1 MNQSETIAQLFH
13 DRLRCVSAIIVG
25 VVVIVMGNLYL
36 FTSYTGVVNDAGIVR
51 GGDQRVVKQVL
62 AGADESKAMAAVDGK
77 LQSIGQRM
85 HLGSFPGERDAVDQY
100 WQQTLKPAIVQYKQD
115 GEAAPLLEASE
126 TFFNKTNKMV
136 EAAQTMVDIMA
147 VCLYVLL
154 AAFVVVTLLALYRGI
169 YQTFRERV
177 VDPLH
182 ALEDNVNSIVRGN
195 LSQRFDY
202 GRADEIG
209 AVYELLRSMS
219 KALQGY
225 VQDIDKNL
233 SLMADGDLVTATTTD
248 YVGDFKPIQENLQH
262 IRETMCTAMESI
274 GKMAE
279 DVAVSSG
286 EVSKVSQ
293 SLAEGAVSQTE
304 SVQTLQ
310 ASINEVIGLN
320 TTVDNCVADAKEA
333 AHHTRESV
341 AASQQEVHRVVD
353 AMQDISKASEEIRGI
368 LGTLDGI
375 TSQTSLLALNASIEA
390 ARAGEAGRGF
400 AVVADEVRK
409 LSDESAKNTQ
419 EISSLIN
426 RALAAIESGIQ
437 VVDDAENS
445 MNHITGN
452 TSKVRDIIE
461 QLQGES
467 QKQREN
473 LSHVGEQT
481 NKILAVVTDNSAVS
495 EECAASSNELSR
507 YSDALKENVSKFRTK

>member
-1 MNQSETIAQLFH
+1 
-13 DRLRCVSAIIVG
+13 
-25 VVVIVMGNLYL
+25 
-36 FTSYTGVVNDAGIVR
+36 
-51 GGDQRVVKQVL
+51 
-62 AGADESKAMAAVDGK
+62 
-77 LQSIGQRM
+77 
-85 HLGSFPGERDAVDQY
+85 
-100 WQQTLKPAIVQYKQD
+100 
-115 GEAAPLLEASE
+115 
-126 TFFNKTNKMV
+126 
-136 EAAQTMVDIMA
+136 
-147 VCLYVLL
+147 
-154 AAFVVVTLLALYRGI
+154 
-169 YQTFRERV
+169 
-177 VDPLH
+177 
-182 ALEDNVNSIVRGN
+182 
-195 LSQRFDY
+195 
-202 GRADEIG
+202 
-209 AVYELLRSMS
+209 
-219 KALQGY
+219 
-225 VQDIDKNL
+225 
-233 SLMADGDLVTATTTD
+233 
-248 YVGDFKPIQENLQH
+248 
-262 IRETMCTAMESI
+262 
-274 GKMAE
+274 
-279 DVAVSSG
+279 
-286 EVSKVSQ
+286 
-293 SLAEGAVSQTE
+293 
-304 SVQTLQ
+304 
-310 ASINEVIGLN
+310 
-320 TTVDNCVADAKEA
+320 
-333 AHHTRESV
+333 
-341 AASQQEVHRVVD
+341 
-353 AMQDISKASEEIRGI
+353 MQDISKASEEIRGI